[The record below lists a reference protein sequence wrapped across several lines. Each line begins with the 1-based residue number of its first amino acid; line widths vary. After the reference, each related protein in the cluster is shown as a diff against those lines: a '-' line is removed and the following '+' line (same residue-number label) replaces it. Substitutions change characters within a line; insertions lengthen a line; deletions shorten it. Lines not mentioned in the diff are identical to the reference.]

1 MSSVIWQNNLESSHL
16 EGGESR
22 SICFLRKVAAV
33 EAGRMMWMNGLI
45 ACLFYVTSWEISIV
59 YLLSCIWI
67 WCLNLNLAPAAA
79 ARPGQAAAPGTLYND
94 VESPSSELVL
104 SSPQCENFM
113 YSINHSK
120 HILWCFTILLLLIYK
135 WAFKQGLLT

>member
-33 EAGRMMWMNGLI
+33 EAGGVMWMNGLI

-104 SSPQCENFM
+104 
-113 YSINHSK
+113 
-120 HILWCFTILLLLIYK
+120 ILNSFDT
-135 WAFKQGLLT
+135 FKFLW

>member
-1 MSSVIWQNNLESSHL
+1 
-16 EGGESR
+16 
-22 SICFLRKVAAV
+22 
-33 EAGRMMWMNGLI
+33 MNGLI

-67 WCLNLNLAPAAA
+67 WCLNLNMAPAAA

-104 SSPQCENFM
+104 VNFYFEGGRSST
-113 YSINHSK
+113 
-120 HILWCFTILLLLIYK
+120 TIPDR
-135 WAFKQGLLT
+135 Q

>member
-33 EAGRMMWMNGLI
+33 EVGRMMWMNGLI

-79 ARPGQAAAPGTLYND
+79 ARPCQAAAPGTLYND
-94 VESPSSELVL
+94 VESLSSELVL
-104 SSPQCENFM
+104 INLILKKGKILGEAQCC
-113 YSINHSK
+113 SIS
-120 HILWCFTILLLLIYK
+120 
-135 WAFKQGLLT
+135 AD

>member
-104 SSPQCENFM
+104 THP
-113 YSINHSK
+113 H
-120 HILWCFTILLLLIYK
+120 LWKGVKDI
-135 WAFKQGLLT
+135 